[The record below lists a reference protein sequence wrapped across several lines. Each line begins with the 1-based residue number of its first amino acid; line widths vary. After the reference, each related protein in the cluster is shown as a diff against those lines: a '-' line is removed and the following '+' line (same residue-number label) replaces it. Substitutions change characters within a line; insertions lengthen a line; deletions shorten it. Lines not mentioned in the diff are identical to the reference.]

1 MEYEGRIC
9 RSPMERAAFM
19 LPISVGCSYNACKF
33 CTLFKH
39 LRYRELPMEAIE
51 AELER
56 VKKVGGNPSR
66 VFLGD
71 GNAFGVN
78 TEKLLQIL
86 KRIRES
92 FPAFQGANMDATV
105 TNIRQ
110 KSDEELK
117 SLKEAG
123 IDQLYLGIETG
134 LDDVLTFMKKDHSL
148 QEAYEAILRLH
159 KAGMDYAAHMMTG
172 VAGKGRGIENA
183 EAIAAFFNRTHPRK
197 IVNFSL
203 FVSTRA
209 PLWQDVESGLFEPAD
224 ELENLLEERRL
235 IELLDLSDVSYDGLH
250 DGIEVRIRGTLP
262 QDREKI
268 LSKLDQTIEAYRAKA
283 SVYAITG
290 KEQQACD
297 PHRTQMTE

>member
-123 IDQLYLGIETG
+123 VDQLYLGIETG

-197 IVNFSL
+197 IVNFSF

-262 QDREKI
+262 QDREKM
-268 LSKLDQTIEAYRAKA
+268 LSKLDQVIEAYRAKA
-283 SVYAITG
+283 PVYALTG

-297 PHRTQMTE
+297 PHRTQKTE

>member
-78 TEKLLQIL
+78 T
-86 KRIRES
+86 
-92 FPAFQGANMDATV
+92 ANMDATV

-123 IDQLYLGIETG
+123 VDQLYLGIETG

-159 KAGMDYAAHMMTG
+159 KAGLDYAAHMMTG

-262 QDREKI
+262 QDREKM

-290 KEQQACD
+290 KEQQASD

>member
-19 LPISVGCSYNACKF
+19 LPIAVGCSYNACKF

-123 IDQLYLGIETG
+123 VDQL
-134 LDDVLTFMKKDHSL
+134 
-148 QEAYEAILRLH
+148 
-159 KAGMDYAAHMMTG
+159 
-172 VAGKGRGIENA
+172 
-183 EAIAAFFNRTHPRK
+183 
-197 IVNFSL
+197 
-203 FVSTRA
+203 
-209 PLWQDVESGLFEPAD
+209 
-224 ELENLLEERRL
+224 
-235 IELLDLSDVSYDGLH
+235 
-250 DGIEVRIRGTLP
+250 
-262 QDREKI
+262 
-268 LSKLDQTIEAYRAKA
+268 
-283 SVYAITG
+283 
-290 KEQQACD
+290 
-297 PHRTQMTE
+297 